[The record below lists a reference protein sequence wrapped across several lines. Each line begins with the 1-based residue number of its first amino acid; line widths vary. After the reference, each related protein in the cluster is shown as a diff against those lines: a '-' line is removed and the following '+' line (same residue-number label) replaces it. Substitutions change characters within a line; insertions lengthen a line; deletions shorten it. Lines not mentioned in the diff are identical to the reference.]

1 MIENQL
7 IDSAKDRA
15 AITLEELDHQLSE
28 QTNRA
33 MYVLA
38 IVAAISLPLSLLTGL
53 LGINVGGIPGANN
66 PWAFIIVTIL
76 LLAIAAVLVWL
87 FKHIRWLLI
96 LHAPPGSG
104 KLIKLQ
110 FKITLKLIDM
120 AKEIKP
126 VDSSGA
132 DKTLVALFL
141 KMSPE
146 ERLQANDNAVRTILE
161 LRNAYQQQKREKSR
175 PERDT

>member
-1 MIENQL
+1 MGPSTFRADQSGHVCSGHCCRHFP
-7 IDSAKDRA
+7 SAKPFDR
-15 AITLEELDHQLSE
+15 TFGHQRGRHPRREQPVGVYYRDHPFAGHRRRTRLTVQ
-28 QTNRA
+28 A
-33 MYVLA
+33 YP
-38 IVAAISLPLSLLTGL
+38 VA
-53 LGINVGGIPGANN
+53 
-66 PWAFIIVTIL
+66 
-76 LLAIAAVLVWL
+76 
-87 FKHIRWLLI
+87 LI
-96 LHAPPGSG
+96 LHAPPPGSG